1 MHPALRWTLW
11 IVGTLLGLVV
21 LAVAGA
27 LVWLSTPGG
36 RETVLAQ
43 VEPLVP
49 GLEIEGAEGGLFDLG
64 VARLTLADR
73 EGVWLT
79 VEGARLDWSPLD
91 LLTGTVQVDALT
103 AGRVAVARAPVSDPD
118 PEPETDA
125 GPFSLPVAVDVD
137 RLALERVELGAALLG
152 GTPALLTAGG
162 QGSLP
167 AGRLGGSVDLRV
179 ERIDESPGTAALRAT
194 YVPGTS
200 LDLDLRLAE
209 PAGGVLARLLEIPG
223 RPPVDVAVTG
233 EGPLTDWTGRLEASA
248 GDVASATGEARIRPT
263 GDAFAFGLDLSGN
276 VAALAPDTV
285 GALLGRTVTVAAGGL
300 LRPGERIALDGFT
313 VTTAAG
319 TLAGQGVYDIASDAL
334 NAGLIFSAGAE
345 SALHTVLTEPV
356 FGNAQL
362 AARIEG
368 PAAGPAIVARL
379 TADDPA
385 WGQFGAET
393 LVLDATVEP
402 QDGFDRLAVTAT
414 AMLQGAT
421 AGDARLAP
429 LLAPRTILSAGG
441 MVETAEGVVR
451 LDRLSLDAPALD
463 ATGSATLRG
472 WGTEAEAALRL
483 TADSLAPLSGLAGT
497 DLSGA
502 LAATA
507 GITRRNG
514 VLTAEI
520 DATGRK
526 LATGIAAAD
535 ALLGPETKLAGRIV
549 SDDALRVPALS
560 LKTGRLAASGTARL
574 EAGRLTAETKATLA
588 DLAPLGA
595 ALGTPLAGSVQLT
608 ARIAGPTEALDLEAT
623 GSAADLA
630 VQGRRYGEA
639 TLELSATGLPAAPEG
654 TLSARTQVEGEP
666 ARLSGRFALAGDS
679 LRLSDLDLRVAENS
693 VTGDVVADL
702 AARTADGTL
711 TAGLPDLSP
720 LAALAGQKLSGRGEG
735 RVVLS
740 TRRGGQRVELDATL
754 RELDRPGAGQGARRI
769 ALSGSISDA
778 VTKPTLDLR
787 LSGSGLRASDMTLE
801 RLEATARGP
810 LTAAALTV
818 EAAGR
823 RAGQPLTLSGAATL
837 GQDADATR
845 IALERLSADLGGTPL
860 RLTKPAVLAFGD
872 GSLRVDGLAL
882 ASADARIALEADL
895 GPRRFQADARLRSVP
910 LALLQ
915 LADPTLTVDGSLDGT
930 LTLGGSPA
938 DPTGNLRLTI
948 ARFRVAPAEQT
959 VIAPVDIRIT
969 GDWRGG
975 RARLTAETDSKAG
988 TADLTARADL
998 PLVLAAAPLSFA
1010 VPADRPVS
1018 GSLEGTLELSQLND
1032 LLAASG
1038 DRIAGRLTADLDL
1051 TGTAGDTAL
1060 AGTASIAGGRY
1071 ENQTLGTVVQEIQGT
1086 LVGDPDGL
1094 RVRDLQGRT
1103 PNGGRIELS
1112 GAVRLDPAFGDR
1124 QIDLR
1129 LLADRARVAQTDLVR
1144 ADADA
1149 DLTLR
1154 GSFVQALLS
1163 GGVRIRQANVSIP
1176 DRLPRQVVDLEIQ
1189 EVNSP
1194 GAEEIARSMRV
1205 PGHKP
1210 PGGRSAPDRAGLDRP
1225 AAPAGDAP
1233 PPPTAVAET
1242 APEPPAPD
1250 TGIRINLDLDVQAP
1264 NEIYIQ
1270 GRGVDAEF
1278 KADLDVRGSTDEPL
1292 VVGAI
1297 TLLKGQADVLGQ
1309 TFALSRG
1316 VLTFTGD
1323 GSLEP
1328 RLDLEARAERGNLTA
1343 IIAVSGTPSKPAVKL
1358 TSEPALPEDEVLARL
1373 LFDRGLGD
1381 LSALEAVQLAQS
1393 AAQLTGVLGS
1403 GPGVLDDFRRSLGV
1417 DRLELRGSETG
1428 EGLGTVAAGRYIGD
1442 EVYLG
1447 VEQDLG
1453 TGESRATVEYDVT
1466 EAIRLRGEVGRESK
1480 VGVQFQW
1487 DY

>member
-73 EGVWLT
+73 EGIWLT
-79 VEGARLDWSPLD
+79 VEQARLDWSPLE
-91 LLTGTVQVDALT
+91 LLTGSVRVNALT

-125 GPFSLPVAVDVD
+125 APFTLPVAVDVD
-137 RLALERVELGAALLG
+137 RLALERIELGAPLLG

-194 YVPGTS
+194 YVPETS

-209 PAGGVLARLLEIPG
+209 PAGGVLARLLEIPD
-223 RPPVDVAVTG
+223 RPPVDVTVTG
-233 EGPLTDWTGRLEASA
+233 EGPLTNWTGRLQARA
-248 GDVASATGEARIRPT
+248 GDVASARGEARIRPT
-263 GDAFAFGLDLSGN
+263 GDAFAFGLDLSGD
-276 VAALAPDTV
+276 VAALAPETV
-285 GALLGRTVTVAAGGL
+285 GGLLGRTVTVAAGGL
-300 LRPGERIALDGFT
+300 LQPGERIALDGFT
-313 VTTAAG
+313 VTAAAG
-319 TLAGQGVYDIASDAL
+319 TLAGQGVYDLAADEIS
-334 NAGLIFSAGAE
+334 AGLIFSAGTG

-362 AARIEG
+362 VAHVKG
-368 PAAGPAIVARL
+368 PAAGPSIVARL

-385 WGQFGAET
+385 WRQFGAEA

-402 QDGFDRLAVTAT
+402 QEGGFGRLAVTAT
-414 AMLQGAT
+414 ATLQGAMT
-421 AGDARLAP
+421 GDARLAP
-429 LLAPRTILSAGG
+429 LLAPSTILSAGG
-441 MVETAEGVVR
+441 MVETAEGLVR

-472 WGTEAEAALRL
+472 WGTEAEATLRL
-483 TADSLAPLSGLAGT
+483 TAESLAPLSPLAGT

-535 ALLGPETKLAGRIV
+535 ALLGPETTLAGRIV

-560 LKTGRLAASGTARL
+560 LKTGQLALSGTARL
-574 EAGRLTAETKATLA
+574 EAGRLTAETKTTLA
-588 DLAPLGA
+588 DLAPLGN
-595 ALGTPLAGSVQLT
+595 ALGTPLAGSAQLT
-608 ARIAGPTEALDLEAT
+608 ARIAGQTEALGLEAT

-630 VQGRRYGEA
+630 VQGRRYGDA
-639 TLELSATGLPAAPEG
+639 TLALAATGLPAAPAG
-654 TLSARTQVEGEP
+654 TLTLETQVEGEP

-679 LRLSDLDLRVAENS
+679 LRLSDLGLQVAGNRIA
-693 VTGDVVADL
+693 GDVVADL
-702 AARTADGTL
+702 ATRTADGTL
-711 TAGLPDLSP
+711 TAALPDLSP
-720 LAALAGQKLSGRGEG
+720 LAALAGQELSGRGDA
-735 RVVLS
+735 RLVLT
-740 TRRGGQRVELDATL
+740 TRRGGQRVELEATL
-754 RELDRPGAGQGARRI
+754 RDLDRPGADQGARRI

-787 LSGSGLRASDMTLE
+787 LSGSGIRAAETILE

-810 LTAAALTV
+810 LTATALTM

-823 RAGQPLTLSGAATL
+823 QAGQPLTLTGAATL
-837 GQDADATR
+837 GQDRDATR
-845 IALERLSADLGGTPL
+845 IALERLSAELGGTPL
-860 RLTKPAVLAFGD
+860 RLTRPAVLAFGD
-872 GSLRVDGLAL
+872 GSLRVEGLAL

-910 LALLQ
+910 LALLR
-915 LADPTLTVDGSLDGT
+915 LADPTLTVDGTLDGT
-930 LTLGGSPA
+930 LTLGGSQA
-938 DPTGNLRLTI
+938 DPTGDLRLTI
-948 ARFRVAPAEQT
+948 ARFRVAPAEET

-975 RARLTAETDSKAG
+975 RARATAEAKSDAATS
-988 TADLTARADL
+988 DLTARAEL
-998 PLVLAAAPLSFA
+998 PLVLAAPLSFA
-1010 VPADRPVS
+1010 VPEGRPVS

-1051 TGTAGDTAL
+1051 TGTVGNTAL

-1071 ENQTLGTVVQEIQGT
+1071 ENQAIGTVVQEIQGT

-1103 PNGGRIELS
+1103 PNGGRVELS

-1176 DRLPRQVVDLEIQ
+1176 DRLPRQVVDLEIE

-1194 GAEEIARSMRV
+1194 GAAEMARSMRV

-1210 PGGRSAPDRAGLDRP
+1210 PAGRSAPDRGGLDRP

-1242 APEPPAPD
+1242 APAAPAPD
-1250 TGIRINLDLDVQAP
+1250 TGIRINLNLDVQAP

-1278 KADLDVRGSTDEPL
+1278 KADLDVRGSTGEPL

-1316 VLTFTGD
+1316 ILTFTGD

-1393 AAQLTGVLGS
+1393 AAQLTGVLGG